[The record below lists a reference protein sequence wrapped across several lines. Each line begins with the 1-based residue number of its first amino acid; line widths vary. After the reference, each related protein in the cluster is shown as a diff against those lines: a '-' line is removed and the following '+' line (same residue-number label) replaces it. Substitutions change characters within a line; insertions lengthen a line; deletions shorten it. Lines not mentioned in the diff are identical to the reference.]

1 MIARL
6 IEGVVKA
13 AVIGTIVVATGGLW
27 FAVGESYPEDT
38 EWTP

>member
-13 AVIGTIVVATGGLW
+13 AVIGTVVVATGGLW
-27 FAVGESYPEDT
+27 LAVNDAYPEDT